1 MASLNKVMLIGNLTR
16 DPEVRYTPKGSA
28 VADLAI
34 AVNRS
39 YQTDSGERMEE
50 VTYVDVVVWS
60 RLAELAGQYLHK
72 GRAVFVEGRLQMDT
86 WEDKATGQ
94 KRSKIRVVAEN
105 MQFLDSKG
113 AGAGAGGGTSRGGDE
128 GGGEGGYSSG
138 GGGGGAGAGG
148 GSSGGGGGNYGN
160 PPPQQQRRPVGG
172 GGGGG
177 GGSGYGGGGGGGNYQ
192 RPAAGAQQRPQQRP
206 APPAQNDDFGEGPI
220 TDGMEEDEIPF

>member
-39 YQTDSGERMEE
+39 YQTDNGERMEE
-50 VTYVDVVVWS
+50 VTYVDVVAWS

-105 MQFLDSKG
+105 MQFLDNKS
-113 AGAGAGGGTSRGGDE
+113 AGQGGGGGRGGE
-128 GGGEGGYSSG
+128 EGEGGYS
-138 GGGGGAGAGG
+138 
-148 GSSGGGGGNYGN
+148 
-160 PPPQQQRRPVGG
+160 GG

-177 GGSGYGGGGGGGNYQ
+177 GGGGYSSAPPARRPAGGGGGGGGYGGGGGGGGGYGGGGGGGGGGGNFQ
-192 RPAAGAQQRPQQRP
+192 RSSGAQQRPPQRQ
-206 APPAQNDDFGEGPI
+206 APPAQNDEFGEGPI
-220 TDGMEEDEIPF
+220 TDGMDDDEIPF